1 MAHTRQAD
9 RRSEYTSPTA
19 AAPVLVGY
27 DGSEGG
33 RDALALARELSA
45 LRGARCLVAVP
56 GPGPGAEEAR
66 EALGDP
72 EAAVEQIGV
81 TSSGRVLAGIAER
94 DDAGTVV
101 VGSSHHGR
109 VGRALLGSVGEEVL
123 RHAPCEVVVAP
134 RGYAAAAPH
143 RFRRI
148 AVAVDGSEESKVA
161 LTRAEDLAR
170 QAGATIEVLVADDPA
185 VFGIQAE
192 YPADAPP
199 QLADVL
205 EAAVASVDPSLS
217 PTGRRVVTGWHQVA
231 RTIAAAIAASCEPDD
246 GLLVAGCSRPIDHF
260 LSGSVTRHLIGE
272 APCPVLVV
280 PHSRKV

>member
-1 MAHTRQAD
+1 MAHTQQAD

-27 DGSEGG
+27 DGSDGG

-56 GPGPGAEEAR
+56 GPGPHAEEAR
-66 EALGDP
+66 EALGDT
-72 EAAVEQIGV
+72 EAPVEHIGI
-81 TSSGRVLAGIAER
+81 TSSGRVLASIAER
-94 DDAGTVV
+94 DNVGTVV
-101 VGSSHHGR
+101 VGSSHHGKI
-109 VGRALLGSVGEEVL
+109 GRALLGSVGEHVL
-123 RHAPCEVVVAP
+123 RHAPCEVVIAP
-134 RGYAAAAPH
+134 RGYATAAPH

-148 AVAVDGSEESKVA
+148 AAAVDGTEESKVA

-170 QAGATIEVLVADDPA
+170 QAGATIEVLVADDPT
-185 VFGIQAE
+185 VSDIQAE
-192 YPADAPP
+192 FPADAPAK
-199 QLADVL
+199 LAKVL

-217 PTGRRVVTGWHQVA
+217 PTGKRIETGRHQVVRA
-231 RTIAAAIAASCEPDD
+231 IAAAIAGACEPDD
-246 GLLVAGCSRPIDHF
+246 LLVTGCSRPIDHF
-260 LSGSVTRHLIGE
+260 LSGSVTQHLIAE

>member
-1 MAHTRQAD
+1 MAHTQQAD

-33 RDALALARELSA
+33 RDALALAHELSA

-56 GPGPGAEEAR
+56 GPGPAAEEAR
-66 EALGDP
+66 EALDDP
-72 EAAVEQIGV
+72 EAPVEHIGV
-81 TSSGRVLAGIAER
+81 TSSGRVLASIAER
-94 DDAGTVV
+94 DHAGTVV
-101 VGSSHHGR
+101 VGSSHHGTI
-109 VGRALLGSVGEEVL
+109 GRALLGSVGEQVL
-123 RHAPCEVVVAP
+123 RHAPCEVVIAP
-134 RGYAAAAPH
+134 RGYAAEAPH

-148 AVAVDGSEESKVA
+148 AAAVDGSEESKVA

-170 QAGATIEVLVADDPA
+170 QAGATLEVMVADSPM
-185 VFGIQAE
+185 VFGVQAE

-199 QLADVL
+199 ELANVL
-205 EAAVASVDPSLS
+205 QAAVASVDPSLS
-217 PTGRRVVTGWHQVA
+217 PTGRRIETGWHQVV
-231 RTIAAAIAASCEPDD
+231 RTTAAAIAAACGGDD
-246 GLLVAGCSRPIDHF
+246 LLVTGCSRPIDHL
-260 LSGSVTRHLIGE
+260 LSGSVTRHLIAE

>member
-1 MAHTRQAD
+1 MADTQQAD

-19 AAPVLVGY
+19 TAPVLVGY

-33 RDALALARELSA
+33 SDALALARELSA
-45 LRGARCLVAVP
+45 LRGTRCLVAVP
-56 GPGPGAEEAR
+56 GPGPNAEEAR

-72 EAAVEQIGV
+72 EAPVEHIGF
-81 TSSGRVLAGIAER
+81 TSSGRVLASIAER
-94 DDAGTVV
+94 DHVGTVV

-109 VGRALLGSVGEEVL
+109 VGRALLGSVGLELL
-123 RHAPCEVVVAP
+123 RHAPCEVVIAP
-134 RGYAAAAPH
+134 RGYAAGAPH
-143 RFRRI
+143 GFRRI
-148 AVAVDGSEESKVA
+148 AAAVDGSEESKVA

-170 QAGATIEVLVADDPA
+170 QAGATLEVMVADSPMVFA
-185 VFGIQAE
+185 VQAE

-199 QLADVL
+199 KLAHVL

-217 PTGRRVVTGWHQVA
+217 PTGRRIETGWRQIV
-231 RTIAAAIAASCEPDD
+231 RTIAAAIAAACEPDD
-246 GLLVAGCSRPIDHF
+246 LLVTGCSRPIDHL
-260 LSGSVTRHLIGE
+260 LSGSVTRHLIAE

>member
-1 MAHTRQAD
+1 MAHTQQAD

-33 RDALALARELSA
+33 RDALALAHELSA

-56 GPGPGAEEAR
+56 GPGPHAEEAR

-72 EAAVEQIGV
+72 EAPVEHIGV
-81 TSSGRVLAGIAER
+81 TSSGRVLASIAER
-94 DDAGTVV
+94 DNVGTVV
-101 VGSSHHGR
+101 VGSSHHGKI
-109 VGRALLGSVGEEVL
+109 GRALLGSVGEHVL
-123 RHAPCEVVVAP
+123 GHAPCEVVIAP
-134 RGYAAAAPH
+134 RGYAAGAPH
-143 RFRRI
+143 RLQRV
-148 AVAVDGSEESKVA
+148 AAAVDGTEESKVA

-170 QAGATIEVLVADDPA
+170 QAGATLEVMVADSPTVA
-185 VFGIQAE
+185 GIQAE
-192 YPADAPP
+192 HPADAPP
-199 QLADVL
+199 ELAKVL

-217 PTGRRVVTGWHQVA
+217 PTGRHVETGWHQVA
-231 RTIAAAIAASCEPDD
+231 RTIAAAIATACEPDD
-246 GLLVAGCSRPIDHF
+246 GLLVTGCSRPIDHF
-260 LSGSVTRHLIGE
+260 LSGSVTRHLIAE

>member
-1 MAHTRQAD
+1 MAHTQQAD

-33 RDALALARELSA
+33 HDALALARELSA

-56 GPGPGAEEAR
+56 GPGPAAEEAR
-66 EALGDP
+66 EALDDP
-72 EAAVEQIGV
+72 EAPVEHIGI
-81 TSSGRVLAGIAER
+81 TSSGRVLASIAER

-109 VGRALLGSVGEEVL
+109 IGRALLGSVGERVL
-123 RHAPCEVVVAP
+123 QHAPCEVVIAP
-134 RGYAAAAPH
+134 RGYAAGAPH
-143 RFRRI
+143 RFRRV
-148 AVAVDGSEESKVA
+148 AAAVDGTEESKVA

-170 QAGATIEVLVADDPA
+170 QAGATLEVMVADSPT
-185 VFGIQAE
+185 VLGIQAE

-199 QLADVL
+199 ELAKVL
-205 EAAVASVDPSLS
+205 EAAVTSVDPSLS
-217 PTGRRVVTGWHQVA
+217 PTGRRVETGWHQVA
-231 RTIAAAIAASCEPDD
+231 RTIAAAIAAACEPGD

-260 LSGSVTRHLIGE
+260 LSGSVTRHLIAE

-280 PHSRKV
+280 PPSRKV

>member
-1 MAHTRQAD
+1 MARTQQAERQ
-9 RRSEYTSPTA
+9 SEYTSPTA
-19 AAPVLVGY
+19 AAPVLVGA
-27 DGSEGG
+27 DGTVGG

-56 GPGPGAEEAR
+56 GPGPIAERAR

-72 EAAVEQIGV
+72 EAPVEQIGF
-81 TSSGRVLAGIAER
+81 TGSGRVLTHIAER
-94 DDAGTVV
+94 DHVGTVV
-101 VGSSHHGR
+101 IGSSHHGR
-109 VGRALLGSVGEEVL
+109 IGRALLGSVGEQLL

-134 RGYAAAAPH
+134 RGYAAEAPH

-170 QAGATIEVLVADDPA
+170 QAGATIEVLVADDPK

-192 YPADAPP
+192 SPADAPAE
-199 QLADVL
+199 LADVL
-205 EAAVASVDPSLS
+205 EAAVATVDPSLS
-217 PTGRRVVTGWHQVA
+217 PTGRRIETGWHQVV
-231 RTIAAAIAASCEPDD
+231 RTIAATIAAACEPDD
-246 GLLVAGCSRPIDHF
+246 DLLVTGYSRPIDHF
-260 LSGSVTRHLIGE
+260 LSGSVTRHLIAE

>member
-1 MAHTRQAD
+1 MAHTQQAD

-45 LRGARCLVAVP
+45 LRSARCRVAVP
-56 GPGPGAEEAR
+56 GPGPSAEEAR

-72 EAAVEQIGV
+72 EAPVEHIGI
-81 TSSGRVLAGIAER
+81 TSSGRVLANIAER
-94 DDAGTVV
+94 DNVGTVV
-101 VGSSHHGR
+101 VGSSHHGSI
-109 VGRALLGSVGEEVL
+109 GRALLGSVGEQVL
-123 RHAPCEVVVAP
+123 RHAPCEVVIAP
-134 RGYAAAAPH
+134 RGYAAEAPH

-148 AVAVDGSEESKVA
+148 AVAVNGTEESKVA

-170 QAGATIEVLVADDPA
+170 QAEAAIEVLVADDPT
-185 VFGIQAE
+185 VLGIQAG

-199 QLADVL
+199 ELADVL
-205 EAAVASVDPSLS
+205 KAAVASVDQSLS
-217 PTGRRVVTGWHQVA
+217 PTGRRIETGWRQVV
-231 RTIAAAIAASCEPDD
+231 RTIAAAIAAACEPDD
-246 GLLVAGCSRPIDHF
+246 LLVTGCSRPIDHL
-260 LSGSVTRHLIGE
+260 LSGSVTRHLIAE

>member
-1 MAHTRQAD
+1 MADTQQAD

-45 LRGARCLVAVP
+45 LRDARCLVAVP
-56 GPGPGAEEAR
+56 GPGPAAEEAR
-66 EALGDP
+66 DALGDP
-72 EAAVEQIGV
+72 EAPVEHIGF
-81 TSSGRVLAGIAER
+81 TSSGRVLANIAER
-94 DDAGTVV
+94 DHVGTVV

-109 VGRALLGSVGEEVL
+109 VGRALLGSVGLEVL
-123 RHAPCEVVVAP
+123 RHAPCEVVIAP
-134 RGYAAAAPH
+134 RGYAAQAPH
-143 RFRRI
+143 RFDRI
-148 AVAVDGSEESKVA
+148 AAAVDGSEESKVA

-170 QAGATIEVLVADDPA
+170 QAGAKIEVLVADDPK

-192 YPADAPP
+192 FPADAPAE
-199 QLADVL
+199 LADVL
-205 EAAVASVDPSLS
+205 EAAVGSVDPSLS
-217 PTGRRVVTGWHQVA
+217 PTGRRIETGWHQVV
-231 RTIAAAIAASCEPDD
+231 RTIAAAIAAACEPGDD
-246 GLLVAGCSRPIDHF
+246 LLVTGCGRPIDHF
-260 LSGSVTRHLIGE
+260 LSGSVTRHLIAE